1 VAAAAHV
8 GPRRL
13 NAGLEPAA
21 WVFVATVAIGRIR
34 PSVRAETTIYRART
48 RRRRQSIVLLQRA
61 AVVLVVLVGVVA
73 VVGIAFA
80 GSPAK
85 LAGGT
90 TIGGLD
96 VGGLTSQ
103 QAVARLRARE
113 RALSHVRVVFVADG
127 TTTRYSASQLGVQA
141 DWEAAVAQAQQDD
154 DGFWPVRGF
163 RRLATRL
170 TGNEITARLRSYPLA
185 LRYGI
190 ATIARKVDT
199 QHRDASLVRHGL
211 RIAVVPARPG
221 QTLDRVATQR
231 AVVAALGAAKR
242 PVRVVLPV
250 AVEPPT
256 VTGAQLVP
264 VARRARL
271 ALSAPVRLTY
281 GGTTWRLPRWRLA
294 PLLQLPSGGSTA
306 LGIGGPAATEYFS
319 KLARRVDRKPVD
331 ATFRILAGNRIAVVP
346 SKPGVALDTAR
357 TARALLAA
365 SVAPAAQRLA
375 QLSVGVDEP
384 ARSTQDAQKM
394 GITGLVSSFETTY
407 GGTPGRLHN
416 VALVAKLIDNTL
428 IAPGAVFSFNGT
440 TGARTADKG
449 FEVAPVIING
459 ELQNGLGGGVCQVS
473 TTTFNAA
480 FFAGLPILERTN
492 HALYISHYP
501 QGRDATVDYPG
512 IDLKFRNDTSEWLLL
527 RTWVGSGSLTVA
539 LYGTPQ
545 HRRVEYQTGPLVVT
559 GAMPVKR
566 TKDPSLKP
574 GEQVVDQEGAPPRST
589 SVRRLVYDAS
599 GKLLYD
605 TTWGSRYDG
614 ETELM
619 RVGVKKKPKP
629 PEPAGPLTR
638 VT

>member
-1 VAAAAHV
+1 M
-8 GPRRL
+8 PRHL
-13 NAGLEPAA
+13 AVPCEEK
-21 WVFVATVAIGRIR
+21 FVRTVAIGRIR

-48 RRRRQSIVLLQRA
+48 RRRRRQSIVLLQRA
-61 AVVLVVLVGVVA
+61 AIVLLILVGVVA
-73 VVGIAFA
+73 VVGFAFA

-90 TIGGLD
+90 TVGGLD

-103 QAVARLRARE
+103 QAIAKLKTRE
-113 RALSHVRVVFVADG
+113 RALSHVRVAFVADG

-141 DWEAAVAQAQQDD
+141 DWEAAVAQAQQDNS
-154 DGFWPVRGF
+154 GFWPVRGF
-163 RRLATRL
+163 RRLVTRL
-170 TGNEITARLRSYPLA
+170 TGNDVTAQLRSYPLA
-185 LRYGI
+185 LRYGV

-199 QHRDASLVRHGL
+199 KHRDASLVRHGL
-211 RIAVVPARPG
+211 RIAVVPGRPG
-221 QTLDRVATQR
+221 QTLDRTEAEH

-250 AVEPPT
+250 TVEPPT
-256 VTGAQLVP
+256 VTGAQLAP

-271 ALSAPVRLTY
+271 ALSAPLRLTY

-294 PLLQLPSGGSTA
+294 PLLQLPSGGSTT
-306 LGIGGPAATEYFS
+306 LTIGGPAATAYFS
-319 KLARRVDRKPVD
+319 KLARRVDRKPRD
-331 ATFRILAGNRIAVVP
+331 AAFRILAGNRVAVVA
-346 SKPGVALDTAR
+346 SKPGIALDTAR

-365 SVAPAAQRLA
+365 AVVPGAQRRAVLV
-375 QLSVGVDEP
+375 VGVDDP
-384 ARSTQDAQKM
+384 DRSTADAQKM

-416 VALVAKLIDNTL
+416 VALVAKLIDGTL

-512 IDLKFRNDTSEWLLL
+512 IDLKFRNDTNAWLLL
-527 RTWVGSGSLTVA
+527 RTWVGPGSLTVA

-559 GAMPVKR
+559 GTMPVTR

-574 GEQVVDQEGAPPRST
+574 GEQVVDQAGAPPRST
-589 SVRRLVYDAS
+589 SVERKVYDAD

-605 TTWGSRYDG
+605 TTWSSHYDA
-614 ETELM
+614 ETELV
-619 RVGVKKKPKP
+619 RIGVKKKPKP
-629 PEPAGPLTR
+629 KPQPPVPTAGPLTR
-638 VT
+638 VA

>member
-1 VAAAAHV
+1 VT
-8 GPRRL
+8 GI
-13 NAGLEPAA
+13 
-21 WVFVATVAIGRIR
+21 AIGRIG
-34 PSVRAETTIYRART
+34 PSVRAETTIYRASSR
-48 RRRRQSIVLLQRA
+48 RRRRQTTVLAQRA
-61 AVVLVVLVGVVA
+61 AVVVLALAGAVAIVGL
-73 VVGIAFA
+73 AFA
-80 GSPAK
+80 GSTSK

-103 QAVARLRARE
+103 QAIAKLRARE
-113 RALSHVRVVFVADG
+113 HALSHVRVAFVADG

-141 DWEAAVAQAQQDD
+141 DWAAAVSQAQQHDS
-154 DGFWPVRGF
+154 GFWPVRGF
-163 RRLATRL
+163 RRLMTSIS
-170 TGNEITARLRSYPLA
+170 GNDIVPRLRSYPLS
-185 LRYGI
+185 LRYGVAAI
-190 ATIARKVDT
+190 AHKVDT
-199 QHRDASLVRHGL
+199 KHRDASLVRRGL
-211 RIAVVPARPG
+211 RIAVVPSKPG
-221 QTLDRVATQR
+221 QTLDRAAAQQ
-231 AVVAALGAAKR
+231 AIVAALGAAQR
-242 PVRVVLPV
+242 PVRVALPV
-250 AVEPPT
+250 KIAPPAVTE
-256 VTGAQLVP
+256 AQLAP

-294 PLLQLPSGGSTA
+294 PLLLLPSGGSTKLA
-306 LGIGGPAATEYFS
+306 IGGPAATEYFK
-319 KLARRVDRKPVD
+319 KLSQRVDRKPVD
-331 ATFRILAGNRIAVVP
+331 ATFRILAGNRVAVVP

-357 TARALLAA
+357 TANALLAA
-365 SVAPAAQRLA
+365 ALAPATRRSAHLA
-375 QLSVGVDEP
+375 VGVDQP
-384 ARSTQDAQKM
+384 DRTTADAQKM
-394 GITGLVSSFETTY
+394 GISGVVSSFETTY

-416 VALVAKLIDNTL
+416 VALVAKLIDGTL

-501 QGRDATVDYPG
+501 QGRDATVDYPS
-512 IDLKFRNDTSEWLLL
+512 IDLKFRNDTDAWLLL

-545 HRRVEYQTGPLVVT
+545 HRRVEYETGPLVVT

-566 TKDPSLKP
+566 TKDPTLKP
-574 GEQVVDQEGAPPRST
+574 GEQVVDQAGSPPRST
-589 SVRRLVYDAS
+589 TVQRKVYDAN

-605 TTWGSRYDG
+605 TTWGSRYDA
-614 ETELM
+614 ETELV

-629 PEPAGPLTR
+629 PPVAAGPATR
-638 VT
+638 IT